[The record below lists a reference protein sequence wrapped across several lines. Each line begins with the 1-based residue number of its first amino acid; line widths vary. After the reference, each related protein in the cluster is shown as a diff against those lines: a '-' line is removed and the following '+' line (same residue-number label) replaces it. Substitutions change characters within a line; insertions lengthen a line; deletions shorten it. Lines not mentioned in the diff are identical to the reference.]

1 MRGDD
6 DRNAV
11 PERRPGRVTGERGA
25 DPVPVPGLG
34 PGQRGGGWRAGRLA
48 AALGC
53 LALLAAGCSGSPAHT
68 GAPSGGDTTSAL
80 AYSQCMRSHGITK
93 FPDPNAQG
101 GIAIS
106 SGDGVNPSSAQFQ
119 AANKAC
125 QSKMPGG
132 HVSPAQQAKIQARL
146 LRFAQCMRTHGV
158 PGYPDPTF
166 GTGGRVSQKISKGSG
181 VDPNSPQFRAAEKAC
196 GQFQKIG
203 TGPGGG
209 QSLNSSG

>member
-11 PERRPGRVTGERGA
+11 PERRAGPVTAERGA
-25 DPVPVPGLG
+25 DPDPG
-34 PGQRGGGWRAGRLA
+34 PGHRGGGWRAGRLA

-53 LALLAAGCSGSPAHT
+53 LALLAVGCSGGPAHT
-68 GAPSGGDTTSAL
+68 GASPGGDNTSAL

-132 HVSPAQQAKIQARL
+132 HVSPAQQAKMQARL
-146 LRFAQCMRTHGV
+146 LRFAQCMRTHDV

-166 GTGGRVSQKISKGSG
+166 GTGGLVSQKISKGSG

-196 GQFQKIG
+196 GRFQKIG

-209 QSLNSSG
+209 QSLSGGG